1 MRFLAWASSR
11 LYKSFLIWKKREHF
25 KIEIS
30 LVILVKALF
39 LYALWFF
46 FFSHGLQDHLNDA
59 LMAKHLVGG

>member
-1 MRFLAWASSR
+1 MPFLAWAKSR
-11 LYKSFLIWKKREHF
+11 FYQSFLNWKKREHF

-39 LYALWFF
+39 LYGLWFF

-59 LMAKHLVGG
+59 LMTKHLVGV